1 MSLFCWDIETTGFNP
16 KKELVT
22 VAAFYT
28 PERHSVYQFA
38 DSDALG
44 NVVKI
49 HDFDLK
55 RDAFLKELD
64 DAPRLAAF
72 NGTGFDI
79 PFIATAFDVEQN
91 RVMRW
96 MLKSFDIFEAAKRA
110 TTRTFSLNTLIGLN
124 GFKTSKTGSGADAV
138 LQAKAGKWT
147 ELASYCAEDARLT
160 YEISV
165 RKRLAI
171 PEGFAWRKK
180 HNGLDHDPDNMLF
193 MVVSPD
199 FEINFEYGVLQS
211 GEDSL
216 ENEEEMIK
224 DDGLVLDRESRG
236 VLENVEEMIKD
247 DEGGKVSETQI

>member
-28 PERHSVYQFA
+28 PERHSVFQFA
-38 DSDALG
+38 ESDTLG

-49 HDFDLK
+49 FDFEQK
-55 RDAFLKELD
+55 RQAFLQELD
-64 DAPRLAAF
+64 DAPILAAF

-79 PFIATAFDVEQN
+79 PFIATAFDVEPQ
-91 RVMRW
+91 RAMRW

-110 TTRTFSLNTLIGLN
+110 TSRTFSLNTLIALN
-124 GFKTSKTGSGADAV
+124 GFQTAKTGSGADAV
-138 LQAKAGKWT
+138 VQAKAGKWA

-160 YEISV
+160 YEISM

-180 HNGLDHDPDNMLF
+180 NDSQDHDPSNVLF
-193 MVVSPD
+193 MLVSSD
-199 FEINFEYGVLQS
+199 FQINFEYGVLS
-211 GEDSL
+211 T
-216 ENEEEMIK
+216 K
-224 DDGLVLDRESRG
+224 DES
-236 VLENVEEMIKD
+236 EKVEEIKHD
-247 DEGGKVSETQI
+247 GGEILNVCEEIIH